1 MRRVSSQDPD
11 GSYQVEF
18 KLKKDSLPE
27 ERTIS
32 DGGVHLK
39 ER

>member
-1 MRRVSSQDPD
+1 MYWVSSQEPA

-18 KLKKDSLPE
+18 KLKKGSLLEDQAIPG
-27 ERTIS
+27 
-32 DGGVHLK
+32 GGVHLK